1 MPQIYLQDQKAVFL
15 GQRADA
21 VITSHILNDKAEGA
35 GVTCSE
41 FGYTAMELT
50 AMELTTSYSKER
62 GIKSTQLY
70 VRFDA
75 FCLRV

>member
-35 GVTCSE
+35 GMTCSE
-41 FGYTAMELT
+41 FGYT

-70 VRFDA
+70 VRFDDV
-75 FCLRV
+75 C